1 MHANIVYQ
9 EYVSDREHI
18 HMNAT
23 QWETLTDFVKWLG
36 RDGHCVV
43 DETPK
48 GWFITYIDKDPEV
61 IARQKV
67 RCNGILSGDAY
78 LCRAVSKARSS
89 R

>member
-1 MHANIVYQ
+1 
-9 EYVSDREHI
+9 
-18 HMNAT
+18 MNAT

-67 RCNGILSGDAY
+67 NLI
-78 LCRAVSKARSS
+78 KI
-89 R
+89 